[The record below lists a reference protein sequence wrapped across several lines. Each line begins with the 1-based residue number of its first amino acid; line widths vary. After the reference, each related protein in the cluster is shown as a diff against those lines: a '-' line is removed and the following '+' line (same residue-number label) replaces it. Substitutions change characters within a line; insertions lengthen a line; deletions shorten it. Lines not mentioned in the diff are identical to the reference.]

1 MRDIADAT
9 ALDLDVMGDIQY
21 LDSLSSLRVE
31 VDQGFEDALKEM
43 DSLQSEL
50 DGLRGEDLIA
60 LCKENLVSTVVGQF
74 GLASLLVDSRD
85 GGAVTTTHNFDK
97 GITAT
102 AKDQTRYEAMHESR
116 SLSGDEWKK
125 HRRGAGYD
133 NGFFNERK
141 KQAYQD
147 REVLRD
153 GYTGRVLTKD
163 GRTHLDHVVSARE
176 IDIDARM
183 NLHLSQRERVDLAK
197 SEENLVFTS
206 ASINVSKNDHKMEE
220 WLDTTKRG
228 EANPNHERYGIDKGQ
243 ALEHDRT
250 ARKTINREVNV
261 AAAKKYTTELM
272 ATGAKDA
279 ANMAYYTALGIV
291 MKELSEGAVLA
302 VKKAFAQREQGLG
315 AMLAVFKKEV
325 SATVER
331 LKARWKD
338 IAAGSIEAGITA
350 FLSNIVVF
358 LVNLFATTLKKIVT
372 MIRAGFV
379 SLVQALKIL
388 ASPPQGMSK
397 EDARFEALKVL
408 TAGVIGALS
417 LGLSAMIEKAL
428 QAIPGL
434 QPVMMF
440 TVYSAEGELTTVS
453 DVLAVTLSGVAGG
466 LLATIAVYLLDQL
479 RNGAIANKLEIQLV
493 TQSGVLVEYSAAKS
507 WISLHDAYENLRKD
521 AYDLW
526 NQAQHSSNALEV
538 SNRSVSESRERFAST
553 LEKLKQRRQ
562 KL

>member
-1 MRDIADAT
+1 
-9 ALDLDVMGDIQY
+9 
-21 LDSLSSLRVE
+21 
-31 VDQGFEDALKEM
+31 
-43 DSLQSEL
+43 
-50 DGLRGEDLIA
+50 
-60 LCKENLVSTVVGQF
+60 
-74 GLASLLVDSRD
+74 
-85 GGAVTTTHNFDK
+85 
-97 GITAT
+97 
-102 AKDQTRYEAMHESR
+102 
-116 SLSGDEWKK
+116 
-125 HRRGAGYD
+125 
-133 NGFFNERK
+133 
-141 KQAYQD
+141 
-147 REVLRD
+147 
-153 GYTGRVLTKD
+153 
-163 GRTHLDHVVSARE
+163 
-176 IDIDARM
+176 M
-183 NLHLSQRERVDLAK
+183 NLHLSQKERVDLAK
-197 SEENLVFTS
+197 SEENLVFT
-206 ASINVSKNDHKMEE
+206 AESINKSKSDHKMED
-220 WLDTTKRG
+220 WLDKTNRHG
-228 EANPNHERYGIDKGQ
+228 EANHERYDIDKDK

-302 VKKAFAQREQGLG
+302 VKKAFAQRQQGLG
-315 AMLAVFKKEV
+315 AMLSVFKKELA
-325 SATVER
+325 ATVDR
-331 LKARWKD
+331 LKVRWRD

-397 EDARFEALKVL
+397 EEARFEALKVL

-521 AYDLW
+521 AYDLA